1 MNTYSPEMIRFLNLV
16 PEPINAMIVC
26 YPRSGSTYLGR
37 YIQQRT
43 MRHLKKSHSTN
54 ISSECMIVGPFR
66 KPEDAISSF
75 VSMEIYYQKRIDYR
89 YMIDREI
96 ANYNRMLDFL
106 INNAD
111 VMVDY
116 DKIIK
121 NPEESIKAICDLL
134 GIDVKYYFDYIDDIE
149 DIPQDKFLKS
159 SKYLE
164 SYGQIAKMVSASDLS
179 VSKNLYEKAL
189 KLSKTI

>member
-16 PEPINAMIVC
+16 PEPFKAIIVC

-37 YIQQRT
+37 YIQQRA
-43 MRHLKKSHSTN
+43 MKHLKKSHSID
-54 ISSECMIVGPFR
+54 ISPEYMIVGPFR

-75 VSMEIYYQKRIDYR
+75 VSMKIYYQKRTDHR

-96 ANYNRMLDFL
+96 AKYNKMLEFL

-111 VMVDY
+111 VMVDFE
-116 DKIIK
+116 KIIK
-121 NPEESIKAICDLL
+121 SPEESIKAICDSL
-134 GIDVKYYFDYIDDIE
+134 GFEVKYHFDYIDDIE
-149 DIPQDKFLKS
+149 DIHQDNFLKS

-164 SYGQIAKMVSASDLS
+164 SYEQITKMVFESDLR

-189 KLSKTI
+189 SLSKTI

>member
-37 YIQQRT
+37 YIQQRA
-43 MRHLKKSHSTN
+43 MRHLKKSHSVN
-54 ISSECMIVGPFR
+54 ISSEYMIVGPFR

-75 VSMEIYYQKRIDYR
+75 VSMEIYYQKRIDHR

-111 VMVDY
+111 VMVNY
-116 DKIIK
+116 NKIIK
-121 NPEESIKAICDLL
+121 NPEESVKAICDLL
-134 GIDVKYYFDYIDDIE
+134 DIDVKYHFDYIDDIE

-164 SYGQIAKMVSASDLS
+164 SYEQIAKMVSASDLG

>member
-1 MNTYSPEMIRFLNLV
+1 
-16 PEPINAMIVC
+16 
-26 YPRSGSTYLGR
+26 
-37 YIQQRT
+37 
-43 MRHLKKSHSTN
+43 
-54 ISSECMIVGPFR
+54 
-66 KPEDAISSF
+66 
-75 VSMEIYYQKRIDYR
+75 
-89 YMIDREI
+89 MIDREI

-111 VMVDY
+111 ILVDY

-121 NPEESIKAICDLL
+121 NPEESIKSVCDLL
-134 GIDVKYYFDYIDDIE
+134 GIDVKYHFDYIDDIE

-164 SYGQIAKMVSASDLS
+164 SYEQIAKMVSASDLG